1 MLRSARADPKTRLG
15 ETARRRK
22 RAALDLRAPKK
33 GGGGLS
39 FSTAHVLW
47 ASDSELTCRRVP
59 LELLLRASVLHSSQS
74 ISPAVADLVRAM
86 PNLEIEER
94 VPRVMHADPP
104 AIRQAHLTQPADLL
118 AAAVYKF
125 YSSLIMMSHQIAGP
139 PNRAANDS
147 NMAALDERFERLQCA
162 AALVSRM
169 EHTDLFEVRPRSL
182 GPVRACVAR

>member
-1 MLRSARADPKTRLG
+1 MS
-15 ETARRRK
+15 
-22 RAALDLRAPKK
+22 
-33 GGGGLS
+33 
-39 FSTAHVLW
+39 STP
-47 ASDSELTCRRVP
+47 SIG
-59 LELLLRASVLHSSQS
+59 SQS

-118 AAAVYKF
+118 TAVPNLKHEAHHTTCGSF
-125 YSSLIMMSHQIAGP
+125 SLMMSHQIAGP

>member
-1 MLRSARADPKTRLG
+1 
-15 ETARRRK
+15 
-22 RAALDLRAPKK
+22 
-33 GGGGLS
+33 
-39 FSTAHVLW
+39 
-47 ASDSELTCRRVP
+47 
-59 LELLLRASVLHSSQS
+59 
-74 ISPAVADLVRAM
+74 M

-104 AIRQAHLTQPADLL
+104 AIRQAHLTQPADRDLL
-118 AAAVYKF
+118 AAVYKCHDD
-125 YSSLIMMSHQIAGP
+125 SDSTVLRPLMMSHQIAGP

-182 GPVRACVAR
+182 EPVRACVAR